1 MRELDKQKEGE
12 NMDNLF
18 DIIPNSFFN
27 PLASNSNYRIN
38 SALFRFIYEQYDNE
52 ISYRIKRNVLRDELA
67 YFISDN
73 NEELVIDDDNMS
85 KSYQD
90 IASDYLRKFASKDVG
105 WLEEEFDDSTF
116 EKYVVITEEGV
127 LLAEL
132 LIRLERPE
140 REEFSSYIY
149 NIYNTLMNEEQW
161 NGDPYVWALKNV
173 YRNAKAVSKSL
184 KKMSTY
190 IRKTI
195 EKLMKEV
202 SYESLTENII
212 AYCDGNFI
220 KEYARLTKPQNNIHI
235 YRGKIISMLEQMQA
249 DMTIYDL
256 MKIGCVNEEDVDEW
270 EAEEKIDIMLSSI
283 KKFLKDDYLRIMADI
298 KHKLNLYITM
308 ALGRLRYLKNHEVD
322 MRGNVERTLKYILE
336 EMNELGM
343 KEDMPEETAELIR
356 IYQNK
361 YIDVLSIQHPRYRRR
376 VQQQSATEIDGL
388 TEEDI
393 NEIRK
398 IYEREARNPYSK
410 KITKQY
416 LKNLMG
422 NKSVVRCQDVPLDSK
437 EDLLMILSSVAYAEE
452 NGFKVEQEEGYFE
465 VGNMILKSFSISEVD
480 K

>member
-1 MRELDKQKEGE
+1 MV
-12 NMDNLF
+12 NVF
-18 DIIPNSFFN
+18 DVIPNSFFN
-27 PLASNSNYRIN
+27 PLSCSSNYRIN
-38 SALFRFIYEQYDNE
+38 SALFCFIYEQYDNE
-52 ISYRIKRNVLRDELA
+52 ISYRIKRNLLRDELA
-67 YFISDN
+67 YFISEN
-73 NEELVIDDDNMS
+73 YGELITDDESTS

-90 IASDYLRKFASKDVG
+90 IATDYLRKFSSKDVG
-105 WLEEEFDDSTF
+105 WLEEEFDDATF
-116 EKYVVITEEGV
+116 EKYIVITEQGV

-140 REEFSSYIY
+140 RDEFSSYMY

-161 NGDPYVWALKNV
+161 NSDPYVGALKNI
-173 YRNAKAVSKSL
+173 YKNAKSLSKSL

-212 AYCDGNFI
+212 TYCDGEFI

-235 YRGKIISMLEQMQA
+235 YRGKIIGMLEQMEENES
-249 DMTIYDL
+249 MYEL
-256 MKIGCVNEEDVDEW
+256 LVIGCVNEEDTEEW
-270 EAEEKIDIMLSSI
+270 EAEQKIDIMFSTI
-283 KKFLKDDYLRIMADI
+283 KKFLKDDYLRIIADI

-343 KEDMPEETAELIR
+343 KDDMPEEMSELMC

-361 YIDVLSIQHPRYRRR
+361 YIDILSIQQPRTRRR
-376 VQQQSATEIDGL
+376 VQKQSVTEIDSL
-388 TEEDI
+388 TQDDI
-393 NEIRK
+393 DEMRRLHEK
-398 IYEREARNPYSK
+398 EARNPYSK

-416 LKNLMG
+416 IRDLIG
-422 NKSVVRCQDVPLDSK
+422 NKKTVRSEDVPLNSK

-452 NGFKVEQEEGYFE
+452 NGFKVEQEDGYFE
-465 VGNMILKSFSISEVD
+465 RNKMILKSFSISEVE